1 MDTDLLQTVEMVT
14 KAQGEFY
21 RDTPMLLKV
30 LDEITAIR
38 KRLDA
43 LNDESRQKA

>member
-1 MDTDLLQTVEMVT
+1 MDTDLLQTVETVT

-21 RDTPMLLKV
+21 RDTPMLLKA

-38 KRLDA
+38 KRLED
-43 LNDESRQKA
+43 LNGGKRDV